1 MGRVVDLGRARQWG
15 PAVKHLE
22 HVLGRR
28 VIGLITVEADGTPG
42 IIAKPGFEKAL
53 VSWLARVNWEGAL
66 QLAEEHDQSE
76 VR

>member
-1 MGRVVDLGRARQWG
+1 M
-15 PAVKHLE
+15 KHVE

-42 IIAKPGFEKAL
+42 IVTRPGFEKAV
-53 VSWLARVNWEGAL
+53 VSWLARVNWKNAL
-66 QLAEEHDQSE
+66 RIAEEHDQSE